1 MSDILNSIFFYLHTS
16 ITTVSVKSNVQTIL
30 EFLISFKNPWICY
43 LNDGIIGNDMIEL
56 KVIHGDEY
64 PFFTANV
71 NRFLDPP
78 TWNPK
83 SVLGFY

>member
-1 MSDILNSIFFYLHTS
+1 M
-16 ITTVSVKSNVQTIL
+16 
-30 EFLISFKNPWICY
+30 
-43 LNDGIIGNDMIEL
+43 IGNDIIEL
-56 KVIHGDEY
+56 KVIQGEEY
-64 PFFTANV
+64 PFFTAKV

>member
-1 MSDILNSIFFYLHTS
+1 M
-16 ITTVSVKSNVQTIL
+16 
-30 EFLISFKNPWICY
+30 
-43 LNDGIIGNDMIEL
+43 IGNDIIEL
-56 KVIHGDEY
+56 KVIQGEEY

-78 TWNPK
+78 TWNPR